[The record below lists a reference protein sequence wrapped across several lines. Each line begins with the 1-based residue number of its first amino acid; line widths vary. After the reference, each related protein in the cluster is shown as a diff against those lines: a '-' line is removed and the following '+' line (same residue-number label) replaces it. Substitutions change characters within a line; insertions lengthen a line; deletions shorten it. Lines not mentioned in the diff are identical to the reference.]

1 MKKPYLEV
9 TFRHGRPIAAYLYLP
24 RDPGD
29 ESVRT
34 LKASLG
40 MVVDFGRSGAPIG
53 IELTAPTKV
62 TLSALNQLLSELG
75 QPPLRAADLEPLRAA

>member
-24 RDPGD
+24 RDPAD

-40 MVVDFGRSGAPIG
+40 MVVDFGRSGNPIG

-62 TLSALNQLLSELG
+62 TLSALNQLLGELG
-75 QPPLRAADLEPLRAA
+75 QPPLRDADLEPLRAA